1 MDEFPSI
8 DAILQRVKDRH
19 LYGRQPLFEVIGDEI
34 LADRR
39 AVLQLAAK
47 RLEDAWGDASVI
59 RKLLQ
64 EL

>member
-1 MDEFPSI
+1 MDELPRI
-8 DAILQRVKDRH
+8 DAILQRVRDRH
-19 LYGRQPLFEVIGDEI
+19 LYGREPIFKVFRDEL

-39 AVLQLAAK
+39 AVLRVAAK